1 METKAELEKRINNL
15 KTVTES
21 YKRDLTDAE
30 QQLEA
35 YNQLAKFIAIW
46 SWIYKISQK
55 NCTFPECGDCTM
67 FREGA
72 GCALRKCNNDCAT
85 VESLFLG
92 GNADD

>member
-15 KTVTES
+15 KTVIES

-35 YNQLAKFIAIW
+35 YV
-46 SWIYKISQK
+46 
-55 NCTFPECGDCTM
+55 
-67 FREGA
+67 
-72 GCALRKCNNDCAT
+72 T